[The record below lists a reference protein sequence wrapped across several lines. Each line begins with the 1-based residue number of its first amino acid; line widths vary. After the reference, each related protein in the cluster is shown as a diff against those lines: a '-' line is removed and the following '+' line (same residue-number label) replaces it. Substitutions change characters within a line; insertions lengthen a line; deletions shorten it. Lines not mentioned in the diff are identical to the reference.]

1 MQLPGHLALELLSP
15 FSDLAAD
22 LLSLQEKQE
31 ASSKVDVV
39 KGGWVQQKEHQTPVL
54 ALPQPECHLRASV
67 TLQARLLW
75 LVGVLVHSEIQ
86 ETQEYGESGKQN
98 QGRGRGQPRSCP
110 RSRTTGE
117 RRSATGELAQGGFG
131 G

>member
-39 KGGWVQQKEHQTPVL
+39 KGGWVHQEEHQTPVL
-54 ALPQPECHLRASV
+54 ALPRPECHLRASV

-75 LVGVLVHSEIQ
+75 LVGVLVHPEIW

-98 QGRGRGQPRSCP
+98 QGRG
-110 RSRTTGE
+110 E
-117 RRSATGELAQGGFG
+117 RAASVLPPVKNHG
-131 G
+131 